1 MLRPQRCTKLF
12 RRLWATEAGGESPLY
27 TLVSITPNDGTEL
40 GGDTVTIVISGF
52 DANNTNEIRFNCDA
66 SGDNGDI
73 ATFTVTNSTTLSV
86 TTPYSTPGAG
96 VCNVVVEQ
104 SPVQRAIGL
113 NAFTYNVY
121 IP

>member
-1 MLRPQRCTKLF
+1 MLRPQRSSSLF
-12 RRLWATEAGGESPLY
+12 RQRWATEAGGEAPLY
-27 TLVSITPNDGTEL
+27 TFVSITPDEGSEA

-66 SGDNGDI
+66 AGDGGDI
-73 ATFTVTNSTTLSV
+73 ATYTVTNSTTLSV

-96 VCNVVVEQ
+96 VCNVVVEV
-104 SPVQRAIGL
+104 SLAERAIGL
-113 NAFTYNVY
+113 NVFTYNIY

>member
-1 MLRPQRCTKLF
+1 MRQR
-12 RRLWATEAGGESPLY
+12 WVNEYPSESPLY
-27 TLVSITPNDGTEL
+27 TFVSITPSDGSEI

-52 DANNTNEIRFNCDA
+52 DANNTNEVRFNCDA

-96 VCNVVVEQ
+96 VCNVVVEV
-104 SPVQRAIGL
+104 SLAERAIGL
-113 NAFTYNVY
+113 NVFTYNVY

>member
-1 MLRPQRCTKLF
+1 MRQR
-12 RRLWATEAGGESPLY
+12 WVNEYPSESPLY
-27 TLVSITPNDGTEL
+27 TFVSITPSDGSEI

-66 SGDNGDI
+66 AGDNGDI

-96 VCNVVVEQ
+96 TCNVVVEQ

>member
-1 MLRPQRCTKLF
+1 MLRPQRSSSLF
-12 RRLWATEAGGESPLY
+12 RQRWATEAGGEAPIY
-27 TLVSITPNDGTEL
+27 TFVSITPSDGTEL
-40 GGDTVTIVISGF
+40 GGDPVTIVISGF

-66 SGDNGDI
+66 AGDGGDI
-73 ATFTVTNSTTLSV
+73 ASYTVTNSTTLSV

-96 VCNVVVEQ
+96 ACNVVVEQ

>member
-1 MLRPQRCTKLF
+1 MLRPQRASSLF
-12 RRLWATEAGGESPLY
+12 RQRWATEAGGESPLY
-27 TLVSITPNDGTEL
+27 TFVSITPSDGSEI

-52 DANNTNEIRFNCDA
+52 DANNTSEIRFNCD
-66 SGDNGDI
+66 SVGDGGDI

-96 VCNVVVEQ
+96 VCNVVVEV
-104 SPVQRAIGL
+104 SLAERAIGL
-113 NAFTYNVY
+113 NVFTYNVY

>member
-1 MLRPQRCTKLF
+1 MLRPQRSSSLF
-12 RRLWATEAGGESPLY
+12 RQRWVNEYPSESPLY

-52 DANNTNEIRFNCDA
+52 DANNTNEIRFNCNAAGVD
-66 SGDNGDI
+66 GDI